1 MDLAKGV
8 DHRVVLPIATNA
20 NHVNWVKITRTSAFY
35 QSLVTVTA
43 QGLVNVTKREN
54 FSLGK
59 VFA

>member
-20 NHVNWVKITRTSAFY
+20 NHVKVYITARTRAFY

-43 QGLVNVTKREN
+43 QG
-54 FSLGK
+54 
-59 VFA
+59 